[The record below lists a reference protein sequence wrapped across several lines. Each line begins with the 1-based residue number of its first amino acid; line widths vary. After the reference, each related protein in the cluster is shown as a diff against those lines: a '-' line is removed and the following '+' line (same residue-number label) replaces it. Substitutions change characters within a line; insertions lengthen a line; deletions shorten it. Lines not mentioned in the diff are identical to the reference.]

1 MDAEE
6 WTPWLDDME
15 NLLEMGKA
23 VVEAFQKRFTKKKLA
38 DAKNML
44 HSMKGLFDMIGM
56 SDSARAIAELEE
68 RVHTEGSSLSDTT
81 KEGIKDLIEKLE
93 NFLPYIRENRPEDT
107 NALEG
112 VLGLESI
119 FIRTSKVY
127 NIEIEFG
134 AERGLKSARAMGVLN
149 SLKRL
154 AKIRSSIPSEED
166 LIMDV
171 NFETLKVEVSTFES
185 VEDLYAKLQ
194 KLPDVISVSIEEK
207 VTRKVKRPS
216 TSQTIKIATDDLST
230 LEKSI
235 TLLNSQIESLKNDV
249 EEVEALYKLASIER
263 SFANIE
269 KDLQKLR
276 KVSLNTILNQ
286 IPGMAQRL
294 AKAEGK
300 EVNVSVQGRYVTINR
315 VLANSII
322 DPITQIV
329 RNAIVHGIEYPSDR
343 LDMGKDPIGT
353 ITIIGK
359 AERGR
364 VIIEI
369 VDDGKG
375 LDEKA
380 IMEVAK
386 SNNLKLP
393 KKPSKSV
400 IQNLIFE
407 EGFSTQKGTK
417 KVAGRGL
424 GLSTAKERIEGFG
437 GTIRVTSEKGK
448 GTTFILELPD
458 PDLLTKNLIVKI
470 RGLYYA
476 IPSSEVEFALIAAPG
491 DVKLKDPTSGT
502 IVHDEE
508 KIPVVFLR
516 NLIKSQDEPI
526 LSELREK
533 EIVLVCRGREKKIGL
548 IVDQIVD
555 ERLLNVQP
563 LSPLLQKF
571 EIFEGVISGIEQDLM
586 LVVNPAAIA

>member
-23 VVEAFQKRFTKKKLA
+23 VVEAFQKRLTKKKLA

-329 RNAIVHGIEYPSDR
+329 RNAIAHGIEYPSDR

>member
-15 NLLEMGKA
+15 NLLETGKSI
-23 VVEAFQKRFTKKKLA
+23 VSAFQKKLTKKKLT
-38 DAKNML
+38 DTKNML

-56 SDSARAIAELEE
+56 SDSAKAIAELEE
-68 RVHTEGSSLSDTT
+68 RVHNEGINLTDTT
-81 KEGIKDLIEKLE
+81 KNGISDLIEKLE
-93 NFLPYIRENRPEDT
+93 NFLQFIRENRPEETSD
-107 NALEG
+107 LEG

-119 FIRTSKVY
+119 FIRTSKIY
-127 NIEIEFG
+127 SIEIEFG

-149 SLKRL
+149 SLKRM
-154 AKIRSSIPSEED
+154 AKIRNSIPSEED

-171 NFETLKVEVSTFES
+171 NFETLKVEVSTFETID
-185 VEDLYAKLQ
+185 DLYTKLQ
-194 KLPDVISVSIEEK
+194 KLPDVISVTIEEK
-207 VTRKVKRPS
+207 ITSKSTKRT

-286 IPGMAQRL
+286 IPAMAQRL

-300 EVNVSVQGRYVTINR
+300 EVNVTVQGRYVTINR
-315 VLANSII
+315 ILANSII

-343 LDMGKDPIGT
+343 LEKGKDAVGT
-353 ITIIGK
+353 ISIIGK

-369 VDDGKG
+369 SDDGKG

-380 IMEVAK
+380 ILEVAK
-386 SNNLKLP
+386 ARKLKIP
-393 KKPSKSV
+393 KKARKSE
-400 IQNLIFE
+400 IYNLIFE

-424 GLSTAKERIEGFG
+424 GLSAAKEKIEGFG
-437 GTIRVTSEKGK
+437 GTIRVTSEPGK
-448 GTTFILELPD
+448 GTTFVMELPD
-458 PDLLTKNLIVKI
+458 PDLLTKNLIVKV

-476 IPSSEVEFALIAAPG
+476 IPSSEVEFALIALPQ
-491 DVKLKDPTSGT
+491 DLELKDQISGT
-502 IVHDEE
+502 IHYEEE
-508 KIPVVFLR
+508 KVPVVLLR
-516 NLIKSQDEPI
+516 NLIKGENEPFI
-526 LSELREK
+526 TDLKEK
-533 EIVLVCRGREKKIGL
+533 EIVLVCRGREKKVGL

-571 EIFEGVISGIEQDLM
+571 EIFEGVISGVEQDLM

>member
-1 MDAEE
+1 MDPEE

-15 NLLEMGKA
+15 NLLETGKS
-23 VVEAFQKRFTKKKLA
+23 VVSVLEKKLSKNKLT
-38 DAKNML
+38 DVKNML

-56 SDSARAIAELEE
+56 SDTAKAIAELEE
-68 RVHTEGSSLSDTT
+68 RVHNEGVTLADFT
-81 KEGIKDLIEKLE
+81 KDGIKDLVEKLE
-93 NFLPYIRENRPEDT
+93 GFLQYIRENRPEDT
-107 NALEG
+107 STLDE

-127 NIEIEFG
+127 NIEIEFSSD
-134 AERGLKSARAMGVLN
+134 RGLKSARAMGVLN

-154 AKIRSSIPSEED
+154 SKIRTSIPGED
-166 LIMDV
+166 DLMMDV
-171 NFETLKVEVSTFES
+171 NFDTLKVEVSTFET
-185 VEDLYAKLQ
+185 VEDLYARLQ
-194 KLPDVISVSIEEK
+194 KLPDVVSVAIEEK
-207 VTRKVKRPS
+207 VTSKTTKKA
-216 TSQTIKIATDDLST
+216 TSSTIKIATDDLST

-235 TLLNSQIESLKNDV
+235 TQLNSQIESLKNDV

-286 IPGMAQRL
+286 IPAMANRL

-300 EVNVSVQGRYVTINR
+300 EVNVSIQGCYVTINR

-329 RNAIVHGIEYPSDR
+329 RNAIVHGIEYPTER
-343 LDMGKDPIGT
+343 IEQKKDPVG
-353 ITIIGK
+353 IISIVGK

-369 VDDGKG
+369 SDDGKG
-375 LDEKA
+375 IDKTEILKIAKEKKLKIPEKA
-380 IMEVAK
+380 
-386 SNNLKLP
+386 
-393 KKPSKSV
+393 SKAE
-400 IQNLIFE
+400 ILNLIFE

-424 GLSTAKERIEGFG
+424 GLSAAKEKIEGFG
-437 GTIRVTSEKGK
+437 GAIRVSSEKGK
-448 GTTFILELPD
+448 GTKFILELPD
-458 PDLLTKNLIVKI
+458 PDLLTRNLIIKV

-476 IPSSEVEFALIAAPG
+476 IPSSEVEFALVALP
-491 DVKLKDPTSGT
+491 KDIKMKDHTSGT

-508 KIPVVFLR
+508 KMPVVLLR
-516 NLIKSQDEPI
+516 NLIKSEEEPP
-526 LSELREK
+526 LEELREK
-533 EIVLVCRGREKKIGL
+533 EIVLVCRGRENKVGL

-571 EIFEGVISGIEQDLM
+571 EIFEGVISGVEQDLM